1 MRPEKEEIKFY
12 ENWSRMQAL
21 KLWNQLH
28 PKNKASEEDFFVGI
42 DLNQLKHD
50 DVAPQWRETFSRKT
64 IRKIKE
70 SGK

>member
-1 MRPEKEEIKFY
+1 
-12 ENWSRMQAL
+12 MQAL

-50 DVAPQWRETFSRKT
+50 DVAPHVEGNLQQEDDPKDQGEWKVVVRKKSK
-64 IRKIKE
+64 KI
-70 SGK
+70 